1 MANFH
6 NPQTDALNLV
16 HTETIQRGWF
26 APAPAINAEEGFT
39 LEHYRGSTHLHTYS
53 SAQSPSS
60 RRPTDTKAGD
70 TIFRLNQ
77 GPRSLLIQ
85 GTLLTWEERYRRPY
99 SLVVDLQIKQPAQFL
114 MLYRQEADPVALVA
128 RAITEAIQKYASRTI
143 YEDMHPFNL
152 VARVQSIFDSEP
164 QRCKAGIAIVEVHD
178 PVLGPAPNYQPVKI
192 RQILP
197 LRGNISSR
205 DAYTRS
211 YEVQVELE
219 VVEIYRYKQHEREG
233 EHPLNLVQTL
243 IDDELQRTARELFY
257 EEQSE
262 THLQAYLETQAFA
275 AFPGQMRAGMKMVRA
290 YNFRLGLDARYKPVA
305 KIQRLKLTGTL
316 KTLEKYE
323 RPYSVSVELQVT
335 NLHSYLQRTNEN
347 TAPLGLAQAA
357 IEGKILQFAAGQ
369 SYESL
374 TNKDLRQLAVQA
386 FDTFSGHEVGG
397 MQIKTVH
404 FFDLK
409 DAREYVTVRVQE
421 IAGVID
427 TSDLLHC
434 PYTLTVELK
443 IGDAATFVQ
452 MTSENIDPLYLVKE
466 AIAGEIVKLTRGKAH
481 DDVIQLD
488 LTEVA
493 LQAFEQQTPHTMIAG
508 LRLVKAHHAQIQ
520 VDENIRTRAE
530 IVQAKET
537 ELTQIEAKKAVL
549 KQTQEAEAEL
559 KLTAE
564 EHNLALTA
572 RKGHTAE
579 AQLNLDLKR
588 EQMIAMSQGYTE
600 FFQKVMQIEIEN
612 LETGS
617 STHTQVWQNI
627 QNMIQSTLGYA
638 PQIAGQAQTN
648 GQRQLPEGQPEVRAL
663 KAGQPSED
671 AVQVIEAA
679 QPAKKVWPEAGL
691 ILMEAP
697 VPSAILEYMEGITRA
712 FQVQKIEAESPAR
725 KAGIRKGDFLVGIEE
740 EDTYTADD
748 FDKARASITSQAS
761 VLVYIRR
768 AGALED
774 YTLHFAQDE
783 EAEPESSVQRK
794 GPPYA

>member
-1 MANFH
+1 MASFH
-6 NPQTDALNLV
+6 NPQTDALKLV

-26 APAPAINAEEGFT
+26 APPPTLNAEEGFT
-39 LEHYRGSTHLHTYS
+39 LEHYRGNTHINTYS
-53 SAQSPSS
+53 SAQSPSA
-60 RRPTDTKAGD
+60 RRPADTKDGD
-70 TIFRLNQ
+70 SIFRLNL

-85 GTLLTWEERYRRPY
+85 SNLLTWEERYQRPY
-99 SLVVDLQIKQPAQFL
+99 SLVVDIQIRQPSQFL
-114 MLYRQEADPVALVA
+114 TLYRQEADPVALVA
-128 RAITEAIQKYASRTI
+128 RAITEAIQKYAGRTI

-152 VARVQSIFDSEP
+152 VARVQSIFDNEP

-205 DAYTRS
+205 DTYTRS

-219 VVEIYRYKQHEREG
+219 VVDIYGYKQHEREG

-243 IDDELQRTARELFY
+243 LDDELQRTARELFY
-257 EEQSE
+257 EEQNE
-262 THLQAYLETQAFA
+262 TQLQTYLETQAFA
-275 AFPGQMRAGMKMVRA
+275 DFPGQRRAGMKIVRA
-290 YNFRLGLDARYKPVA
+290 YNFRLGPDARYKPVA
-305 KIQRLKLTGTL
+305 KIQRLTLTGTL

-323 RPYSVSVELQVT
+323 RPYSVSVELQVS
-335 NLHSYLQRTNEN
+335 NLHNYLRRTNEN
-347 TAPLGLAQAA
+347 TAPVDLAQAA
-357 IEGKILQFAAGQ
+357 IEGKILQFAASQ

-374 TNKDLRQLAVQA
+374 SNKDLRQLVVHA
-386 FDTFSGHEVGG
+386 FDTLDGREVGG
-397 MQIKTVH
+397 LQIKVVH

-409 DAREYVTVRVQE
+409 DARAYKTVQVLE
-421 IAGVID
+421 IAGVIN
-427 TSDLLHC
+427 TADLLHC

-452 MTSENIDPLYLVKE
+452 LTSENIDPLHLVKE
-466 AIAGEIVKLTRGKAH
+466 AIAGEIVKLTRGKPH
-481 DDVIQLD
+481 DDVIKLD
-488 LTEVA
+488 LTEAA

-508 LRLVKAHHAQIQ
+508 LRLAKAHHAQIQ
-520 VDENIRTRAE
+520 VDENIRARAE
-530 IVQAKET
+530 IVQVKET

-549 KQTQEAEAEL
+549 KQTQDADAEL
-559 KLTAE
+559 KQTAE
-564 EHNLALTA
+564 EHNLDLTIK
-572 RKGHTAE
+572 KGHTAE
-579 AQLNLDLKR
+579 AQLNFDLKR
-588 EQMIAMSQGYTE
+588 DQMIAMSQGYTE

-648 GQRQLPEGQPEVRAL
+648 EQHQLQEGQPEVRAL

-679 QPAKKVWPEAGL
+679 QPAKKAWPEAGL
-691 ILMEAP
+691 ILMVAP
-697 VPSAILEYMEGITRA
+697 VPSALLPYMEGITHA

-748 FDKARASITSQAS
+748 FDKACASITSQTS

-783 EAEPESSVQRK
+783 TEDSAQRK